1 MYNMT
6 VKQVREGLKETQTV
20 IIPNGIVEQ
29 HGFHLPLS
37 TDIIAPEAVAAKA
50 SELTGCFVTPTVSY
64 GFSGGMLA
72 GTINVT
78 PPVVSLMMA
87 DIFRSL
93 AVQGFKNMIVLLGHG
108 GGEHVAAIKDAAR
121 DVQWMEPAYD
131 GITISVVALWDVSA
145 TYKNDFIE
153 GGPHAGRAETSLIRY
168 LRPDLVQ
175 MDQVAV
181 DEPITA
187 ANAAPAPKQYV
198 IPRIDPR
205 SETAVGV
212 IGKPAEGNPELGKKM
227 VDEAVEGLVAYI
239 KDIESKQ

>member
-50 SELTGCFVTPTVSY
+50 SELTGCFVAPPVGY

-93 AVQGFKNMIVLLGHG
+93 AVQGFRNMIVLLGHG
-108 GGEHVAAIKDAAR
+108 GGEHVAAIKDAALQ
-121 DVQWMEPAYD
+121 VQWMEPAYAD
-131 GITISVVALWDVSA
+131 LTISVVALWDVSA
-145 TYKNDFIE
+145 TYLNDFTE
-153 GGPHAGRAETSLIRY
+153 GGPHAGRAETSMILY

-175 MDQVAV
+175 MDQIAV
-181 DEPITA
+181 DSPQVTA
-187 ANAAPAPKQYV
+187 DTGSGPKQYV

-227 VDEAVEGLVAYI
+227 VDEAVEGLVAHI
-239 KDIESKQ
+239 RDLESK